1 MGINAD
7 QINAATQEFI
17 ASTPESAAYLTNEN
31 LEKIAAY
38 VQGAFPDAVASP
50 AAYEIAFRDLLAKGK
65 LKRVPGYLPPL
76 TDEER
81 AWVRDTPSYQARDLY
96 KNDKK
101 FRAVFDALA
110 EEEAELKKDPWVR
123 LDAKTYANM
132 DPNHAAQLYVDNPQF
147 ASAVQ
152 RLIDR
157 GEI

>member
-1 MGINAD
+1 MPTPE

-17 ASTPESAAYLTNEN
+17 ASTPEIGAYLTNEN

-65 LKRVPGYLPPL
+65 LKRVAGYLPPL

-101 FRAVFDALA
+101 FRAVFDAMA
-110 EEEAELKKDPWVR
+110 EEEAAARVNPWVGMTAEKYR
-123 LDAKTYANM
+123 SY
-132 DPNHAAQLYVDNPQF
+132 DPNWCARMYVDNEQF
-147 ASAVQ
+147 KTAVEN
-152 RLIDR
+152 LIAQ